1 VYAPF
6 FITQPPQVLYSGS
19 RLFNPDTLRPNWQL
33 EKARLESE
41 NRARHLVLDAPRRLQ
56 VPAYESLAQL
66 RIMEEMM
73 INEAIRQS
81 MLDQENQFTEPA
93 SLLDNGPASESNDP
107 FTEPAPFM
115 GPNSE

>member
-1 VYAPF
+1 MYAPF
-6 FITQPPQVLYSGS
+6 FITQPPVVLYSGS
-19 RLFNPDTLRPNWQL
+19 RLFNPDTLRPNWQM

-41 NRARHLVLDAPRRLQ
+41 NRARQLVLDAPRRLH
-56 VPAYESLAQL
+56 AYESLAQL

-73 INEAIRQS
+73 VNEAIRQS

-93 SLLDNGPASESNDP
+93 SLLDNGPVSESNDP